1 MRGIRVYIVRT
12 ALYADESAP
21 MLAAVLLAAIVA
33 SPSPVVS
40 GSPAARLS
48 ATLDNVSLG
57 QPISAIRERAGDPV
71 AIQELPNQA
80 QRIWRFLEN
89 GNRFLDV
96 LERDGVAI
104 SITVA
109 KYAEAATFTDQ
120 RGVPFGAASD
130 DVAKAMGQPQNVTR
144 NTDDGSVDFWYRSA
158 DAVLI
163 YEFLNDRLVF
173 EQVLA
178 PRDKLPGYTGAP
190 SIEPR
195 EGTSTA
201 DAITVSPPAD
211 AWIRAYF
218 ALNACG
224 AQGRWQ
230 TVSARQLEKG
240 PTYEVVHASC
250 SGANI
255 TRDFYFLLPAAGASA

>member
-1 MRGIRVYIVRT
+1 
-12 ALYADESAP
+12 
-21 MLAAVLLAAIVA
+21 MLAAVLLAAIAA
-33 SPSPVVS
+33 SPSPASSV
-40 GSPAARLS
+40 SPAARVS
-48 ATLDNVSLG
+48 VTLDNVSLG
-57 QPISAIRERAGDPV
+57 QPVSTIRDRVGDPV
-71 AIQELPNQA
+71 AIQEIPNQA

-96 LERDGVAI
+96 LEHDGVAI

-109 KYAEAATFTDQ
+109 KYADAATFTDQ
-120 RGVPFGAASD
+120 RGIPFGAASD
-130 DVAKAMGQPQNVTR
+130 DVAKALGTPQRVSR
-144 NTDDGSVDFWYRSA
+144 NTDDGSVDFWYRSP

-163 YEFLNDRLVF
+163 YEFLGDRLVF

-178 PRDKLPGYTGAP
+178 PRDKQSAYPGAA
-190 SIEPR
+190 SVEPR
-195 EGTSTA
+195 EGTSTS
-201 DAITVSPPAD
+201 DAIAVSAPAD
-211 AWIRAYF
+211 AWIHAYF

-230 TVSARQLEKG
+230 TVSTRQLEKG

-255 TRDFYFLLPAAGASA
+255 TRDFYFLLPAAGTSA